1 MSHAKKI
8 IESVLSNKPYSV
20 KSVVNEAMAERIGLV
35 LEQELERLASGL
47 LIQEELKDDKHKIN
61 DNKDKQI
68 TNSAQKKK

>member
-47 LIQEELKDDKHKIN
+47 LIQEELKDDK
-61 DNKDKQI
+61 QI